1 MGCKATTM
9 DSVPQQPA
17 AAVKKLGTD
26 FTIEG
31 YYQQMIAEQ
40 TKQIYTLYKR
50 VEQLAKEKGELRREI
65 ERLSKFNK
73 FE

>member
-9 DSVPQQPA
+9 DSIPQQPA
-17 AAVKKLGTD
+17 AAVKM
-26 FTIEG
+26 EG
-31 YYQQMIAEQ
+31 YYQHTIAEQ
-40 TKQIYTLYKR
+40 TKQIYELYKR
-50 VEQLAKEKGELRREI
+50 VEQLAKEKGELRREV

>member
-17 AAVKKLGTD
+17 AAVKM
-26 FTIEG
+26 EG
-31 YYQQMIAEQ
+31 YYQQMIDEQ

-50 VEQLAKEKGELRREI
+50 VEQLAKEKGELRREV

>member
-9 DSVPQQPA
+9 DSIPQQPA
-17 AAVKKLGTD
+17 AAVKM
-26 FTIEG
+26 EG

-50 VEQLAKEKGELRREI
+50 VEQLAKEKGELRREV
-65 ERLSKFNK
+65 ERLSKFDK